1 VSGDGRRRA
10 FNDFGS
16 SRINLGSTRKRGTAL
31 IIVSSLIFMIF
42 AARLIDL
49 QAVKGNELASAALDQ
64 RLRTVELPAERGSI
78 LDSSGAPL
86 AITVN
91 AKT

>member
-1 VSGDGRRRA
+1 
-10 FNDFGS
+10 
-16 SRINLGSTRKRGTAL
+16 
-31 IIVSSLIFMIF
+31 MIF